1 MREDAGVADAPGTR
15 LATWSLVC
23 ALAVIPAFVVLELVG
38 GLLLS
43 WLGVAEGDS
52 ITAAGVA
59 GWVAGAALAL
69 LLPVPQ
75 AVGLVLGVR
84 ARRQG
89 GGRRAL
95 AGIIANAVI
104 GGWLAITAVAGLV
117 LA

>member
-1 MREDAGVADAPGTR
+1 MADAAQPPTGRR
-15 LATWSLVC
+15 LADWSLLC

-38 GLLLS
+38 GLLMS
-43 WLGVAEGDS
+43 WLGVPEGDS
-52 ITAAGVA
+52 ITTAGAA
-59 GWVAGAALAL
+59 GWVVGVVLAV
-69 LLPVPQ
+69 LLPLPQ